1 MTDICLTFFLTKFKR
16 LFQSA
21 SHSVMSNYCSVHGI
35 LQDRTL
41 EWAAF
46 LFSRGLPNPGI
57 EPRSPTSQADSL
69 PADSPGKPKNTG
81 VGGLSLPQ
89 QMFLTQ
95 ESNRGLL
102 HCRWIL
108 HQLSY
113 QGTTSAIHFMSPA
126 GEHLCFSHACLHYT
140 AHECITIRIN

>member
-1 MTDICLTFFLTKFKR
+1 MF
-16 LFQSA
+16 A
-21 SHSVMSNYCSVHGI
+21 S
-35 LQDRTL
+35 
-41 EWAAF
+41 
-46 LFSRGLPNPGI
+46 LFSSPNLNVSFKLQVTQSCPTTIESMGFSRPEHWSGQPFPSPGDLPNPGI
-57 EPRSPTSQADSL
+57 EPRSPTLQADSL
-69 PADSPGKPKNTG
+69 PAEPPGQPKNIG
-81 VGGLSLPQ
+81 MGGLSLLQ

-102 HCRWIL
+102 HYRWIL

>member
-1 MTDICLTFFLTKFKR
+1 MF
-16 LFQSA
+16 A
-21 SHSVMSNYCSVHGI
+21 S
-35 LQDRTL
+35 
-41 EWAAF
+41 
-46 LFSRGLPNPGI
+46 LFSSPNLNVSFKLQVTQSYPTTIESMGFSRPEHWSGQPFPSPGDLPNPGI
-57 EPRSPTSQADSL
+57 EPRSPTLQTDSL
-69 PADSPGKPKNTG
+69 PAEPPGQPKNTG
-81 VGGLSLPQ
+81 MGGLSLPQ

-102 HCRWIL
+102 HYRWIL